1 MRIKHH
7 IRILII
13 ATIIWFFF
21 LILGLPDYYLQY
33 SNEIMIWFDI
43 SLLIPFSIFIWF
55 VLKTIKK
62 SRRMNIALWYSFY
75 FTLPLAFY
83 DYLYCGIYLKY
94 GFSFIYVFW
103 FLSVYYLV
111 LWILF
116 PTIAVILNNRSETI

>member
-33 SNEIMIWFDI
+33 STEIMIWFDI
-43 SLLIPFSIFIWF
+43 SLIIPFSIFIWF
-55 VLKTIKK
+55 VLTKIKK

>member
-1 MRIKHH
+1 MRSKHH

-33 SNEIMIWFDI
+33 STEIMIWFDI
-43 SLLIPFSIFIWF
+43 SLLIPFSIIIWF

>member
-33 SNEIMIWFDI
+33 STEIMIWFDI

-116 PTIAVILNNRSETI
+116 PSIAVILNNRSETI

>member
-33 SNEIMIWFDI
+33 STEIMIWFDI

-94 GFSFIYVFW
+94 GFSFINVFW

>member
-33 SNEIMIWFDI
+33 STEIMIWFDI

>member
-1 MRIKHH
+1 MRSKHH

-33 SNEIMIWFDI
+33 STEIMIWFDI

>member
-1 MRIKHH
+1 MRSKHH

-33 SNEIMIWFDI
+33 STEIMIWFDI

-94 GFSFIYVFW
+94 GFSFINVFW